1 MVVTISRGIVRVVQ
15 SRSNSQGGPRHPR
28 STAFLIAQIGAHAA
42 ARFAERLAEIGL
54 VPAQAGILRAVAASA
69 GVSQQ
74 ELSSL
79 LGMLP
84 SRLVPF
90 IDELEERG
98 LLERRDN
105 PEDRRLYAL
114 HVTNMG
120 TRVLADIG
128 RVAKAHDDAICA
140 ALNGGERDQL
150 GSLLCRIADEQGLTP
165 GVHPGFSRVTAR
177 QKSTAGGT
185 GSERRKAVKT
195 DG

>member
-1 MVVTISRGIVRVVQ
+1 VQ
-15 SRSNSQGGPRHPR
+15 SRSTSQGGPRHPR
-28 STAFLIAQIGAHAA
+28 STAFLLAQIGAHAA

-69 GVSQQ
+69 GISQQ
-74 ELSSL
+74 ELSSV

-90 IDELEERG
+90 LDELEERG
-98 LLERRDN
+98 MLERRDN
-105 PEDRRLYAL
+105 ADDRRLYAL
-114 HVTNMG
+114 HVTDVG

-140 ALNGGERDQL
+140 ALNAGEREQL
-150 GSLLCRIADEQGLTP
+150 GALLRRIADEQGLTP

-177 QKSTAGGT
+177 QKSTSSGA
-185 GSERRKAVKT
+185 GSEKRRAAKT
-195 DG
+195 RG